1 MKINFKGSI
10 ILLAGAALLLNACTK
25 SQNAKP
31 STTTPA
37 NTVNKQTAASQIAVN
52 LYQSLTGQYGGVNIN
67 NGISTPAIAS
77 STLKTPTLNST
88 NFVCGFYVNDGINYT
103 TNIGDTLK
111 SVSHGSLAFYYVCN
125 STQAIGY
132 KATDTLT
139 TIGTG
144 PGYAFADGVSQN
156 YIVSGLN
163 SNNSLVTVDG
173 SIKSTIGISYNKG
186 GKIASYNVFTLSGLQ
201 VHLDQNPPDI
211 TSGTALFVT
220 SGVSGSSVYSL
231 EGKFTFLGNHIAKI
245 DYYDSIF
252 YVNLITG
259 KVTTTI

>member
-1 MKINFKGSI
+1 MKIKFKGAF
-10 ILLAGAALLLNACTK
+10 ILLAGAALLLNACSK

-31 STTTPA
+31 SPA
-37 NTVNKQTAASQIAVN
+37 NPGVSKQTAAGQIAVN
-52 LYQSLTGQYGGVNIN
+52 LYQALTGQFGGVNIN
-67 NGISTPAIAS
+67 NGVSTPAVAS
-77 STLKTPTLNST
+77 AHLSTPKVNST
-88 NFVCGFYVNDGINYT
+88 DFACGFFVDNGINYS
-103 TNIGDTLK
+103 TNIGDSIK

-139 TIGTG
+139 TIGTA

-156 YIVSGLN
+156 YVVTGLN

-173 SIKSTIGISYNKG
+173 TIKSTVGISFNKG
-186 GKIASYNVFTLSGLQ
+186 GKSLSYNVFTLNGLQ
-201 VHLDQNPPDI
+201 VHLDQSPPDI
-211 TSGTALFVT
+211 TSGTALFVA
-220 SGVSGSSVYSL
+220 SGVSGSSAYSL
-231 EGKFTFLGNHIAKI
+231 EGKFTFLGNHRAKI

-259 KVTTTI
+259 VVTTTP